1 MIILNVTYTMKE
13 GKKAAD
19 FQHELETSGLAP
31 YCRKESGNICYRY
44 YFPADGENL
53 LFLLEKWA
61 DEEALTAHGKTENF
75 AKIGELKTTFVESAE
90 IRKFTVDD

>member
-19 FQHELETSGLAP
+19 FLHELETSGLAP

-44 YFPADGENL
+44 FYPADGENL

-61 DEEALTAHGKTENF
+61 DEEALAAHGKTENF
-75 AKIGELKTTFVESAE
+75 AKIGELKTTFVESTE